1 MKINPVKI
9 FVMRSLLFA
18 ILFFFA
24 TPAYSHE
31 IKPAIV
37 DLIISDG
44 IASIDFKINAEQVL
58 ANVDASI
65 YQDTNDSPQAEL
77 YDQFRAK
84 SEEDLKNDIQQ
95 NWNLFQE
102 QISLKGINESSRL
115 DLIDISTDPVVNI
128 ELPRDTNLSTQIA
141 LNENSFTVQFK
152 NTFGPVVIRQFED
165 FEKENM
171 IYSSYLQP
179 GQESEELSVNSA
191 SSVGQIIIEYLILGM
206 EHIVPKGL
214 DHILFI
220 FGVFFF
226 AVKLKPLLWQVTM
239 FTFAHSLTLILAS
252 LKLVFI
258 PASIIE
264 PLIALSIGYVALENI
279 FQSNNNKF
287 RSRQY
292 VIRYIVIFLFGL
304 IHGLGFAFVL
314 EDIGLPTGQ
323 LILSLLSFNIGV
335 EIVQIGLVVLAFMVM
350 YWPSQQA
357 WYRKLIQIP
366 FSLLIGLVGIYWFFE
381 RVFF

>member
-1 MKINPVKI
+1 
-9 FVMRSLLFA
+9 MRSLLFA

-102 QISLKGINESSRL
+102 QISLKGIDEYSLL

-171 IYSSYLQP
+171 IYSSYLQS
-179 GQESEELSVNSA
+179 GKSLR
-191 SSVGQIIIEYLILGM
+191 SSL
-206 EHIVPKGL
+206 
-214 DHILFI
+214 
-220 FGVFFF
+220 
-226 AVKLKPLLWQVTM
+226 
-239 FTFAHSLTLILAS
+239 
-252 LKLVFI
+252 
-258 PASIIE
+258 
-264 PLIALSIGYVALENI
+264 
-279 FQSNNNKF
+279 
-287 RSRQY
+287 
-292 VIRYIVIFLFGL
+292 
-304 IHGLGFAFVL
+304 
-314 EDIGLPTGQ
+314 
-323 LILSLLSFNIGV
+323 
-335 EIVQIGLVVLAFMVM
+335 
-350 YWPSQQA
+350 
-357 WYRKLIQIP
+357 
-366 FSLLIGLVGIYWFFE
+366 
-381 RVFF
+381 

>member
-1 MKINPVKI
+1 
-9 FVMRSLLFA
+9 MRSLLFA

-24 TPAYSHE
+24 TPASSHE

-335 EIVQIGLVVLAFMVM
+335 EIAQIGLVVVAFIIM